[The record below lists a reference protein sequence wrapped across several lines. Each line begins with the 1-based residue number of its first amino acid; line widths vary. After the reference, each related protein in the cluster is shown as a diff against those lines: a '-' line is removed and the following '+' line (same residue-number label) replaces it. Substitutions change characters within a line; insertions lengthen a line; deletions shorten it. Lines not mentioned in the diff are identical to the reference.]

1 MRVLDRIDVG
11 LVAALQDDARQT
23 VKELGARVGL
33 SPSATHERVRALV
46 RDGVITG
53 THAAVDPRAL
63 GVGLQALVQVQLR
76 HHERDS
82 VATFRSHALALPETV
97 AVTHLT
103 GTVDFLVHVAVRDT
117 DHLRALT
124 LESFTTR
131 PEVSRIETSIIYE
144 HVSTPTWPVYAVAE

>member
-1 MRVLDRIDVG
+1 MRALDRIDVG
-11 LVAALQDDARQT
+11 LLAALQEDARQT
-23 VKELGARVGL
+23 VKELAARVGL
-33 SPSATHERVRALV
+33 SPSATHERVRALT
-46 RDGVITG
+46 RDGVVTG

-63 GVGLQALVQVQLR
+63 GIGLQALVQVQLR

-82 VATFRSHALALPETV
+82 VATFRAHALGLPETV

-144 HVSTPTWPVYAVAE
+144 HVATPTWPVYAVAE